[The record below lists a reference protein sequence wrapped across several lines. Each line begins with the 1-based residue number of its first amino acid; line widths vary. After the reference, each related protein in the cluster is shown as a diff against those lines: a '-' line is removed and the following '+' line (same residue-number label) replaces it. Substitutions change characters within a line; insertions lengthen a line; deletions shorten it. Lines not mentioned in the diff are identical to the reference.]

1 MSIVTNAKGKVHSSA
16 NMQQQHKYVKE
27 NKYLV
32 INFKNQM
39 VTHARTIVAVSKF
52 LNFND
57 FLGTEDSYLAK
68 PHSSV

>member
-1 MSIVTNAKGKVHSSA
+1 
-16 NMQQQHKYVKE
+16 MQQQHKYVKE

-32 INFKNQM
+32 INFKNPM
-39 VTHARTIVAVSKF
+39 VTHAKATVAVAVSKF